1 LYSVETHRA
10 VMKWMLKVVRKH
22 GLADGQSVCIDG
34 TTLQANA
41 AVKSLVRRDTGVSY
55 GAELRAL
62 LRNGRAEAGL
72 CAGPGQCIEAGTGAG
87 GSVQHGIA
95 AAEVE
100 RMGQAAASSGT
111 ENRLDCAPIRC
122 IHRPG
127 RVQRR
132 SKLVG
137 QIRPQSFSTNHRRS
151 RPAGDSS
158 IEAFPPRAARL
169 IYLTLTYFLRLCAA
183 TSAA

>member
-1 LYSVETHRA
+1 MRW
-10 VMKWMLKVVRKH
+10 MKWMLKVVRKH

-55 GAELRAL
+55 GAELRAP

-72 CAGPGQCIEAGTGAG
+72 CAEPGQCIEAGTGAG

-95 AAEVE
+95 AAAVE

-122 IHRPG
+122 IHRQGGYSAVQNWLDKSVRNLFLQITAALG
-127 RVQRR
+127 RQE
-132 SKLVG
+132 
-137 QIRPQSFSTNHRRS
+137 IPQ
-151 RPAGDSS
+151 
-158 IEAFPPRAARL
+158 
-169 IYLTLTYFLRLCAA
+169 
-183 TSAA
+183 